1 VWSYGTALTVRVNDS
16 VAATPSVSVAFAVKV
31 SDAAVEPTVP
41 EIAPDVALSES
52 PVGKVPVV
60 IRST

>member
-1 VWSYGTALTVRVNDS
+1 MVNDCVAVALVAS
-16 VAATPSVSVAFAVKV
+16 VTSTVKV

-60 IRST
+60 ILHV